1 MRPTTEY
8 KNFEDL
14 LKRVITVPYSVVKA
28 KMEAEKQERAEKR
41 KLKTSASGRASKSS
55 P

>member
-8 KNFEDL
+8 KNFENL
-14 LKRVITVPYSVVKA
+14 LNRVVAVPYNVVKA
-28 KMEAEKQERAEKR
+28 KMEAEKQERTEKR

>member
-8 KNFEDL
+8 KNFENL
-14 LKRVITVPYSVVKA
+14 LKRVVSVPYRVVKDIMDEEQ
-28 KMEAEKQERAEKR
+28 KERERKR